1 MLKHTVNSS
10 RSSAPMGPGMR
21 FFFTIIFPWIFILV
35 GGGIMYAGVTNLRN
49 ASASK
54 NWPTVPGK
62 VVISEVDRRRSD
74 KGSTTYSANVV
85 YDYLVEGTTYSAK
98 RVSFG
103 SGSSSNP
110 AGARTT
116 QNKYKVG
123 TEVNVHYS
131 PKDPSLAVLEPG
143 VTGVTLLLPGIG
155 AVFFLVGCAMA
166 FFLPSAVK
174 KDETS
179 RVNA

>member
-1 MLKHTVNSS
+1 MLKRTTHSS
-10 RSSAPMGPGMR
+10 TPSAPMGPGMR
-21 FFFTIIFPWIFILV
+21 FFMTIIFPWIFILV

-62 VVISEVDRRRSD
+62 VVISEVDRHRSE
-74 KGSTTYSANVV
+74 KGSTNYSANVV
-85 YDYLVEGTTYSAK
+85 YDYQVEGTTYSAK

-103 SGSSSNP
+103 DSRSSNP
-110 AGARTT
+110 AGARTI
-116 QNKYKVG
+116 QNKYKLG
-123 TEVNVHYS
+123 TEVLVHYS

-143 VTGVTLLLPGIG
+143 VSGVTLLLPGIG

-166 FFLPSAVK
+166 YYLPSAIK
-174 KDETS
+174 KDEAP

>member
-1 MLKHTVNSS
+1 
-10 RSSAPMGPGMR
+10 MGPGMR

-62 VVISEVDRRRSD
+62 VVVSELNRSRSD
-74 KGSTTYSANVV
+74 KGSTTYSATVV
-85 YDYLVEGTTYSAK
+85 YDYNVDGTTYSAK

-103 SGSSSNP
+103 QGSSSNP
-110 AGARTT
+110 AGARTVL
-116 QNKYKVG
+116 NKYKLG
-123 TEVNVHYS
+123 NEVNVHYS

-143 VTGVTLLLPGIG
+143 VTGVTMLLPGIG

-174 KDETS
+174 KDEAS
-179 RVNA
+179 GVNA